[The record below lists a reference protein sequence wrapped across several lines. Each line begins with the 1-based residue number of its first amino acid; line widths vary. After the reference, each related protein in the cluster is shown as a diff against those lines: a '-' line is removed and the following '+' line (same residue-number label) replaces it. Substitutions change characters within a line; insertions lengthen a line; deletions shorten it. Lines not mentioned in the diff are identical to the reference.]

1 MRLVTLLFL
10 TIGTLL
16 PATIAAQT
24 LSLTEAQVLARLSE
38 ESPRVQVVRSA
49 VDLARADAL
58 AAARWPNPRLTVNRE
73 AVAGVTEHMFTVG
86 QVLPITGRIRLDVRA
101 AAARVDAAVS
111 RADDEVRR
119 LRADARLAFTQLW
132 AAQARER
139 ELARS
144 VVRLRDLADVLGRR
158 EAAGEAAGFDRL
170 RADREV
176 IEVDAD
182 RSIAAAEGARAQG
195 VLASYFAAPVE
206 AGTIAA
212 EQPLQ
217 GRVAVPSVEQ
227 LTARAEMTRPAFI
240 ALQHELE
247 AADFAE
253 RAAGRRLIPEP
264 EIVGG
269 TKSSDTGAGDLGSI
283 IALHIDV
290 PLFDRA
296 GPERARA
303 QARAAQVRAETA
315 ALRLTLVTQIAAWR
329 TAVIERRTIAERYR
343 AAVAAGADEI
353 ERIAFVSYEA
363 GEGGILELL
372 DAHRTAAAARA
383 RQAELDASAR
393 EAEIELEFLSGW
405 EFP

>member
-1 MRLVTLLFL
+1 MRFVTLACAC
-10 TIGTLL
+10 IGTLA
-16 PATIAAQT
+16 PAGIAAQT
-24 LSLTEAQVLARLSE
+24 LALTEAQVLARLSD

-49 VDLARADAL
+49 VDLARADVL
-58 AAARWPNPRLTVNRE
+58 AAARWPNPRVSFNRE
-73 AVAGVTEHMFTVG
+73 GVAGVTEHMLTVG
-86 QVLPITGRIRLDVRA
+86 QVLPITGRIRLDVGA
-101 AAARVDAAVS
+101 AAARVDAAAS
-111 RADDEVRR
+111 RADDEIRR
-119 LRADARLAFTQLW
+119 LRADMRLAFTQLW

-139 ELARS
+139 ELTRS
-144 VVRLRDLADVLGRR
+144 AARLRDLADVLARR

-195 VLASYFAAPVE
+195 VLVSYFAAPLDAQVVE
-206 AGTIAA
+206 AQRIP
-212 EQPLQ
+212 QPP
-217 GRVAVPSVEQ
+217 GMIPSVEQ
-227 LTARAEMTRPAFI
+227 LVARAETARPAFA

-247 AADFAE
+247 AADLAE
-253 RAAGRRLIPEP
+253 RAARRRLIPEP
-264 EIVGG
+264 EVVGG
-269 TKSSDTGAGDLGSI
+269 TKSSDAGAGDTGSI
-283 IALHIDV
+283 IAVHIDV

-296 GPERARA
+296 RPERARA
-303 QARAAQVRAETA
+303 QARAAQVRAETT

-329 TAVIERRTIAERYR
+329 TAVIERRAIAERYR
-343 AAVAAGADEI
+343 QAVAGGADEI

-363 GEGGILELL
+363 GERGILELL

-383 RQAELDASAR
+383 RQADLDAAAR